1 MLFLQIILTS
11 QSFQNNLFSLL
22 LMKVTDDKIVR
33 IYDLNDLSTLDIVVV
48 REMTIFEIV
57 NNSW

>member
-1 MLFLQIILTS
+1 
-11 QSFQNNLFSLL
+11 
-22 LMKVTDDKIVR
+22 MKVTDDKIVR

>member
-1 MLFLQIILTS
+1 MLFLQIILAS
-11 QSFQNNLFSLL
+11 QSFQNDLFSLL

-33 IYDLNDLSTLDIVVV
+33 IYDLNDLSTIDIVVV